1 VLLGRSLTRPLLDLH
16 TAVRDFDISN
26 DGQLRP
32 VAVKGHDEIAELANT
47 INSMVL
53 GIQERSASL
62 NRTNNRIQTYIQTV
76 QTALL
81 AIGNGGEITLL
92 NVAGCRLLG
101 FAPAGWL
108 GRNWIADFVVDEEA
122 RRQLS
127 AALAQGLP
135 SGPGSAGIDA
145 AAMLEYRVRSQDGQV
160 LLMRWHNCLLRGET
174 GQVLGM
180 LCSGEDIT
188 RSRSQELELIE
199 ARKVALKA
207 LEIRRF
213 EKAQETRQKII
224 DAAVR
229 QLAAKSNKDQAIL
242 EKQVAEGQE
251 KMERIQREKEERF
264 RKNQEDCHISR
275 QEMIANKR
283 RLEEESW
290 ALEDK
295 MVKMSLEA
303 NQREIEK
310 EEEKVRL
317 QHENTLKLK
326 KIQYQEGLLANR
338 RKVEARIIELEQA
351 KILQSMGNQDD
362 DKFAEICRA
371 EIARYAAEGKP
382 VYTLMRALETTQPAL
397 LPAKKPDKPVNPKKK
412 RDE

>member
-1 VLLGRSLTRPLLDLH
+1 VQRLEAIKRANDLMYDQTDKMKMLKSQRAYADVIHYRVSQVDHKRTVQEDEKVWNSTFHEEILRKVAAGEAEEAAKKAKLDAQKKVIAVARKEQVDEVRAKRAAEVAEAVAIGEAMKAQAKKQLADDYEAQVQKQIRIAEGNAAMVVANEKLK
-16 TAVRDFDISN
+16 AVRE
-26 DGQLRP
+26 Q
-32 VAVKGHDEIAELANT
+32 
-47 INSMVL
+47 INE
-53 GIQERSASL
+53 QE
-62 NRTNNRIQTYIQTV
+62 
-76 QTALL
+76 
-81 AIGNGGEITLL
+81 
-92 NVAGCRLLG
+92 
-101 FAPAGWL
+101 
-108 GRNWIADFVVDEEA
+108 
-122 RRQLS
+122 
-127 AALAQGLP
+127 AA
-135 SGPGSAGIDA
+135 A
-145 AAMLEYRVRSQDGQV
+145 AAMREA
-160 LLMRWHNCLLRGET
+160 EK
-174 GQVLGM
+174 
-180 LCSGEDIT
+180 DI
-188 RSRSQELELIE
+188 IE

-213 EKAQETRQKII
+213 EQAQETRQKII

-251 KMERIQREKEERF
+251 KMERIQREKEERL

-275 QEMIANKR
+275 QEMIASKR
-283 RLEEESW
+283 RLEEEAW

-295 MVKMSLEA
+295 MVKLSLEA

-397 LPAKKPDKPVNPKKK
+397 LPAKKADKPAQKK
-412 RDE
+412 RDK

>member
-1 VLLGRSLTRPLLDLH
+1 MYDQTDKMKMLKSQRAYADVIHYRVSQVDHKRKVQEEEKVWSGTFHEEILRKVAAGEAEEAAKKAKLDAQKKVIAVARKEQVDEVRAKRAAEVAEAVAIGEAMKAQAKKQLADDYEAQVQKQIRIAEGNAAMVVANEKLK
-16 TAVRDFDISN
+16 AVREQI
-26 DGQLRP
+26 
-32 VAVKGHDEIAELANT
+32 KE
-47 INSMVL
+47 
-53 GIQERSASL
+53 QE
-62 NRTNNRIQTYIQTV
+62 
-76 QTALL
+76 
-81 AIGNGGEITLL
+81 
-92 NVAGCRLLG
+92 
-101 FAPAGWL
+101 
-108 GRNWIADFVVDEEA
+108 
-122 RRQLS
+122 
-127 AALAQGLP
+127 AA
-135 SGPGSAGIDA
+135 A
-145 AAMLEYRVRSQDGQV
+145 AAMREA
-160 LLMRWHNCLLRGET
+160 EK
-174 GQVLGM
+174 
-180 LCSGEDIT
+180 DI
-188 RSRSQELELIE
+188 IE

-251 KMERIQREKEERF
+251 KMERIQREKEERL

-275 QEMIANKR
+275 QEMIASKR
-283 RLEEESW
+283 RLEEEAW

-371 EIARYAAEGKP
+371 EISRYAAEGKP
-382 VYTLMRALETTQPAL
+382 VFTLMRALETTQPAL
-397 LPAKKPDKPVNPKKK
+397 LPAKKTDKPARKK